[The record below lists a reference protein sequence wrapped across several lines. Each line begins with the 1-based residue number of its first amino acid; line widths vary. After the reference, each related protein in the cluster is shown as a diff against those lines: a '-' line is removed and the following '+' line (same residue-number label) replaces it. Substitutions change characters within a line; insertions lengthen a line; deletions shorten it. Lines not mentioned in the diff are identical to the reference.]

1 MLSSLGTKLIMGPSA
16 HRVTIE
22 QIGERDATY
31 CQSLAL
37 FTEIMRQSHT
47 FTQFTCVSFQQGIR
61 EFLTESYLNGP
72 QRAYSQPNAE
82 YKSRK
87 IILCFSGHRRLF
99 DQPTCRHGGVSSVQ
113 TGCVQDWE
121 LDLDL
126 KEFKMMLF

>member
-1 MLSSLGTKLIMGPSA
+1 MGPSA

-22 QIGERDATY
+22 QIGWRETRHIALHY
-31 CQSLAL
+31 QSLAL

-47 FTQFTCVSFQQGIR
+47 YIQFTCVSFQQGIR

-113 TGCVQDWE
+113 TGCVQHWE
-121 LDLDL
+121 SPPRMGDI
-126 KEFKMMLF
+126 E